1 MRLIP
6 QLKQL
11 RPGTR
16 IVSHLFDMAGVP
28 PDQVVWV
35 ESSEDNGDHPVYL
48 WTAPLRATQE

>member
-1 MRLIP
+1 VRLIP